1 MGLFDFFRRTEN
13 RADGFV
19 EVEDPLL
26 RALVGGGGE
35 VTREMALQVPAISG
49 GIDLIANVIAG
60 TPIVLYREKD
70 GKAEPVQDDRR
81 VFLLNDEPEENM
93 NANQWWHA
101 MIEDY
106 FLTKGGYAWI
116 EKGRGGKILALHYIK
131 SEDLSIIRRED
142 PLRKDFDI
150 QVAGQVFQ
158 PMHFLRIL
166 RKSRD
171 GAEGMPITRE
181 NSQLI
186 NVANQALKL
195 ELAMS
200 KRGGNKKG
208 FLKSEN
214 KLTREAMDDL
224 KAAWKDLYST
234 GENSAMVL
242 NKGLDFMEV
251 SETSVE
257 MQLNENKKANANEF
271 AKLFHI
277 SPETASGKAQDLEGL
292 AKLAAIPVMKSIE
305 CALNQALLRESE
317 KGSLY
322 WAFDTKELLKGSLRE
337 RMEAYKLAVD
347 ANIMQ
352 IDEIRFE
359 EDLPALGLNWIKL
372 GLEDVLYDPKTNTV
386 YTPNTNQTAVMG
398 KLQLGGAKDPED
410 PPDEGS

>member
-1 MGLFDFFRRTEN
+1 
-13 RADGFV
+13 
-19 EVEDPLL
+19 
-26 RALVGGGGE
+26 
-35 VTREMALQVPAISG
+35 
-49 GIDLIANVIAG
+49 
-60 TPIVLYREKD
+60 
-70 GKAEPVQDDRR
+70 
-81 VFLLNDEPEENM
+81 
-93 NANQWWHA
+93 
-101 MIEDY
+101 
-106 FLTKGGYAWI
+106 
-116 EKGRGGKILALHYIK
+116 
-131 SEDLSIIRRED
+131 
-142 PLRKDFDI
+142 
-150 QVAGQVFQ
+150 
-158 PMHFLRIL
+158 
-166 RKSRD
+166 
-171 GAEGMPITRE
+171 
-181 NSQLI
+181 
-186 NVANQALKL
+186 
-195 ELAMS
+195 
-200 KRGGNKKG
+200 
-208 FLKSEN
+208 
-214 KLTREAMDDL
+214 
-224 KAAWKDLYST
+224 
-234 GENSAMVL
+234 MVL

-292 AKLAAIPVMKSIE
+292 AKLAAIPVMKAIE

-398 KLQLGGAKDPED
+398 KLQLGGAEDLPLQERADDGIIENRGGRYIQGPDGKMQGSLPEGGSSAGGGDPKGSLLDQKNLDAYLE
-410 PPDEGS
+410 PQKTKYAKSQQRSKKGIRIEPKKYARLCCIMGTHYPNTAEGQKLTFHDNKHRYHVTADGDGGFTVNKVVKLRSRRKK